1 MARSGCALPS
11 RERLCQPFAQ
21 HQEWQV
27 LGRIRPG
34 DRLLL
39 VSNLAS
45 CFNGMTSKQRG
56 VVVAEARRRRHFIL
70 G

>member
-1 MARSGCALPS
+1 M
-11 RERLCQPFAQ
+11 
-21 HQEWQV
+21 